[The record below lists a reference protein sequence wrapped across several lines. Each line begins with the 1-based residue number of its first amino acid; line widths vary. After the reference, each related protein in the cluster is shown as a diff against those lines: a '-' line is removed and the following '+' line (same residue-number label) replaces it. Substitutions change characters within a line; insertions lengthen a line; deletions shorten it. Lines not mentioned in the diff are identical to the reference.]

1 MRPTCLAPTR
11 VGSPP
16 LPSSHTP
23 AGAPVGAADDTQC
36 DWNAELEVLVMLE
49 NGVELLLERSK
60 AWLVYTKAFS
70 SHVEKRTT
78 LGARHTGPHYT
89 SLSFP
94 LLSIFTYRLYIL
106 LFAII
111 TVIHHIN
118 IDCELSWCNKRRASG
133 AHYE

>member
-1 MRPTCLAPTR
+1 
-11 VGSPP
+11 
-16 LPSSHTP
+16 
-23 AGAPVGAADDTQC
+23 
-36 DWNAELEVLVMLE
+36 MLE

-78 LGARHTGPHYT
+78 LGARPAAHRPTLHV
-89 SLSFP
+89 P
-94 LLSIFTYRLYIL
+94 LLSSPFYLYLSFCIL
-106 LFAII
+106 LFVII

-118 IDCELSWCNKRRASG
+118 IELSWCNKRRASG